1 MTEECT
7 RAKPEVLA
15 AHSRREGRERE
26 GDYQGRIFVGVV
38 YKQLSTQLLTIGK
51 VSDLGRGSRSRP
63 ARYDSFRRT
72 GLYSFCFSLMV
83 DRHKSGVCQ

>member
-7 RAKPEVLA
+7 RAEPEVLA

-63 ARYDSFRRT
+63 ARYDYFRRA
-72 GLYSFCFSLMV
+72 GLFVF
-83 DRHKSGVCQ
+83 R